1 MKIDFYDLFSHYVPD
16 DFYEAGSENYVTAV
30 IKKRIMDNIS
40 EDAVSPKPRRI
51 GKAGRI
57 ILAAAAA
64 IVVLLTGTLAA
75 SAMGLIDLEKVFGV
89 MFRSGLENLE
99 GITAVPQNVVTTGD
113 DRLSIK
119 VLGIGGTEN
128 EAFGIIEI
136 KRNDGGSF
144 PKNMRAIVQK
154 EKMTYADFFS
164 EIKGKFME
172 ADVRG
177 ITEPEYVDDTTAIC
191 KFRVYNGD
199 DQSIV
204 GSEYTV
210 TITDIADADAF
221 ERMYTA
227 EIAEKENFASQD
239 AFAIWDKSVVIRGE
253 WSVSF
258 PLEYAADYR
267 VLSVDDGKEIK
278 NEDVCGTLTEIGYSA
293 ISVDVTLKN
302 IDVKFRKTAE
312 DTAFYYP
319 IIIPLEIKLSN
330 GTSVYGQRSNVSYRY
345 NDGAY
350 DMYTHYRVD
359 EIIDVD
365 SVKKIIVG
373 DTTIRV
379 K

>member
-16 DFYEAGSENYVTAV
+16 DFSEAGSENYVTAV
-30 IKKRIMDNIS
+30 IKKKIMDNIS

-154 EKMTYADFFS
+154 EKMTYAES
-164 EIKGKFME
+164 GRS
-172 ADVRG
+172 VPYTG
-177 ITEPEYVDDTTAIC
+177 GTGSPEYVDDTTAIC

-227 EIAEKENFASQD
+227 EIAENENFASQD

-267 VLSVDDGKEIK
+267 VLSVNDGKEIK
-278 NEDVCGTLTEIGYSA
+278 NEDICGTLTEIGYSA